1 MELIDMEEKSLEKAL
16 DIYSTLITGQEVS
29 RSNADTRELY
39 EEYYGNQAVYDITN
53 RLMKKL
59 NLNVYE
65 YEDSIYITAGDG
77 NRIFGYTNDDMKRLL
92 GLRVNKELYMVYFIM
107 YNALLSFYQDSAS
120 FQVKEYVRLSDM
132 LVQVSSYL
140 SRITSDLSV
149 YSMSELEE
157 DSFKTIALLWDELP
171 AVTSDDKDKNRA
183 SRASRVGYIK
193 LTFNFLVAQKL
204 FVEVEDRY
212 YPTKR
217 FKAIAENYFEE
228 YKGRIYKAL
237 GGEADA

>member
-1 MELIDMEEKSLEKAL
+1 MEEKSLEKAL

-29 RSNADTRELY
+29 RSNTDTRELY

-120 FQVKEYVRLSDM
+120 YQVKEYVKLSDM
-132 LVQVSSYL
+132 LEQVSSYL

-149 YSMSELEE
+149 YSMNELEE

-183 SRASRVGYIK
+183 SRASRIGYIK

-228 YKGRIYKAL
+228 YKGRIYKVL

>member
-1 MELIDMEEKSLEKAL
+1 MEEKSLEKAL

-92 GLRVNKELYMVYFIM
+92 GLRVNKELYMAYFIM

-120 FQVKEYVRLSDM
+120 YQVKEYVKLSDM
-132 LVQVSSYL
+132 LEQVSSYL

-149 YSMSELEE
+149 YSMNELEE

-183 SRASRVGYIK
+183 SRASRIGYIK

-228 YKGRIYKAL
+228 YKGRIYKVL

>member
-1 MELIDMEEKSLEKAL
+1 MEEKSLEKAL

-120 FQVKEYVRLSDM
+120 FQVKEYVKLSDM
-132 LVQVSSYL
+132 LEQVSSYL

-149 YSMSELEE
+149 YSMNELEE

-183 SRASRVGYIK
+183 SRASRIGYIK

>member
-1 MELIDMEEKSLEKAL
+1 MEEKSLEKAL

-120 FQVKEYVRLSDM
+120 YQVKEYVKLSDM
-132 LVQVSSYL
+132 LEQVSSYL

-149 YSMSELEE
+149 YSMNELEE

-183 SRASRVGYIK
+183 SRASRIGYIK

-228 YKGRIYKAL
+228 YKGRIYKVL

>member
-1 MELIDMEEKSLEKAL
+1 MEEKSLEKAL

-120 FQVKEYVRLSDM
+120 YQVKEYVKLSDM
-132 LVQVSSYL
+132 LEQVSSYL

-183 SRASRVGYIK
+183 SRASRIGYIK

-228 YKGRIYKAL
+228 YKGRIYKVL